1 MPHRLESFLK
11 RRLPGAR
18 SITVGG
24 YEPLL
29 GGYTRLTARFRVSV
43 DGVDTWHVV
52 RGDPPPERSI
62 ADTDRNAEW
71 RLLTSLHGLGE
82 VPIPAPEHVDP
93 DGSEL
98 GTRAI
103 VSSFIPGDSL
113 VARGRA
119 ADEDELRRLSGSL
132 AETAARI
139 HRTDVT
145 GLPGDLAVPDSWD
158 SYLDSCIQRWRDL
171 YATHVQSDPFLRYVA
186 SWLDRNRPPAAPL
199 TLVHGDF
206 QTSNI
211 KCGPNGELITFD
223 WELGHIGDPREDL
236 GWCLVNEAMQPPNL
250 IGRDQDSFC
259 AAYAEYSGLDR
270 DVVNPRTLAYFAIL
284 STITPCQLSYPAIAA
299 FAEGHSNSLQT
310 AYVLGFVTTWHA
322 QWLQAIGE
330 LDLPPHP

>member
-1 MPHRLESFLK
+1 PEQVRARHPHFQAADDDERRGSRAGRLHLGDQGSVADRGDHRRDHHRNADGLPRTERDLHGLPPRPGHQPRLCRGPDPVPMGRRGRLRALRALGRDLRQLTVLDQAEMPHRLESFLK

-145 GLPGDLAVPDSWD
+145 GLPGDLAVP
-158 SYLDSCIQRWRDL
+158 
-171 YATHVQSDPFLRYVA
+171 
-186 SWLDRNRPPAAPL
+186 
-199 TLVHGDF
+199 
-206 QTSNI
+206 
-211 KCGPNGELITFD
+211 
-223 WELGHIGDPREDL
+223 
-236 GWCLVNEAMQPPNL
+236 
-250 IGRDQDSFC
+250 
-259 AAYAEYSGLDR
+259 
-270 DVVNPRTLAYFAIL
+270 
-284 STITPCQLSYPAIAA
+284 
-299 FAEGHSNSLQT
+299 
-310 AYVLGFVTTWHA
+310 
-322 QWLQAIGE
+322 
-330 LDLPPHP
+330 